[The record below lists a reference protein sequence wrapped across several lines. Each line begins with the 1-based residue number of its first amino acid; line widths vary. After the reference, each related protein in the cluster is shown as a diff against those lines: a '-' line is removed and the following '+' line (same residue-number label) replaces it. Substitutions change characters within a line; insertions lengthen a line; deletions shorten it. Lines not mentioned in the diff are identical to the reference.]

1 MVFLRTIQIFSF
13 CLFAFCG
20 AEAFAAAP
28 APVPEAAPVADP
40 LKETVRLAAQVDAYN
55 VFCKGED
62 GLGAGVITRYGEA
75 ESAERKAGLENV
87 RAKSF
92 EAMTARLTEKKMECG
107 SGDYLMEKLT
117 VMQQL
122 KIVFAQILGVDP
134 HTQKLDGSP
143 LPAPPAE
150 LGAPAPGQGIS
161 PPAAPV
167 E

>member
-1 MVFLRTIQIFSF
+1 MVFLRTIQVFSF
-13 CLFAFCG
+13 CLMVFCG
-20 AEAFAAAP
+20 EAAFAAAP
-28 APVPEAAPVADP
+28 APEAAPVADP

-75 ESAERKAGLENV
+75 ESAERKAALENL

-92 EAMTARLTEKKMECG
+92 EAMTARLNEKKMECG
-107 SGDYLMEKLT
+107 GADYLMEKLT

-143 LPAPPAE
+143 MPPPPAD
-150 LGAPAPGQGIS
+150 LGASAPGQGIS
-161 PPAAPV
+161 PPAVPA

>member
-1 MVFLRTIQIFSF
+1 MVFQRRIQVFSF
-13 CLFAFCG
+13 CLLMFCG

-28 APVPEAAPVADP
+28 ASAPEAAPVADP

-75 ESAERKAGLENV
+75 ESAERKVALESI

-92 EAMTARLTEKKMECG
+92 EAMTARLNEKKMECG
-107 SGDYLMEKLT
+107 GADYLMEKLT

-143 LPAPPAE
+143 MPPPPTE
-150 LGAPAPGQGIS
+150 LNRPGGEPSPNTPQEGAP
-161 PPAAPV
+161 
-167 E
+167 

>member
-1 MVFLRTIQIFSF
+1 MFAFRMIRVFGFAL
-13 CLFAFCG
+13 CLLAFCG
-20 AEAFAAAP
+20 AAAFAVEP
-28 APVPEAAPVADP
+28 APEAQPAADP
-40 LKETVRLAAQVDAYN
+40 LRETVRLAAQVDAYN
-55 VFCKGED
+55 VYCQGGD
-62 GLGAGVITRYGEA
+62 GLGAGVIVRYGEA
-75 ESAERKAGLENV
+75 ESAARKAALEDM

-92 EAMTARLTEKKMECG
+92 EAMAVRLNEKKMECG
-107 SGDYLMEKLT
+107 GADYLMEKFA

-150 LGAPAPGQGIS
+150 LGPQTPGQGITV
-161 PPAAPV
+161 PGGPA